1 MPKLGSAQLGKFQLE
16 LITNSFIFFSK
27 LGAEDEEEYEDAAD
41 EPNNEA
47 KKRGPGVGKKVLFLN
62 TGITL

>member
-1 MPKLGSAQLGKFQLE
+1 MSQKRKSSNHIA
-16 LITNSFIFFSK
+16 SFFFSK
-27 LGAEDEEEYEDAAD
+27 LGAEDEEEFEDAAD

-62 TGITL
+62 HPY